1 MGLNIN
7 EIAAAIQ
14 ELGIEN
20 EPLTRIETMQLLC
33 NMAETLRAIKVSP
46 AFLELTEH
54 EEFFTDNDLFIGD
67 AIQALDE
74 ILDGAKRADSIIIKS
89 QNHDAGRDF
98 YTWGGQACP
107 DGVSPDFIN
116 GYNSARLEASN

>member
-1 MGLNIN
+1 MALSID

-14 ELGIEN
+14 ELGVKD

-74 ILDGAKRADSIIIKS
+74 ILDGAKRADFIIGK
-89 QNHDAGRDF
+89 DF
-98 YTWGGQACP
+98 YDWGGQACP
-107 DGVSPDFIN
+107 DGVSPDFIS

>member
-1 MGLNIN
+1 MGLSI
-7 EIAAAIQ
+7 EQIAAAIK
-14 ELGIEN
+14 ELGIKD
-20 EPLTRIETMQLLC
+20 EPLTRIETMELLC
-33 NMAETLRAIKVSP
+33 NMAQTLRAIRVSP

-67 AIQALDE
+67 AIQALNE
-74 ILDGAKRADSIIIKS
+74 ILDGAKRVDSIIIKS

-107 DGVSPDFIN
+107 EGVSPDFIS
-116 GYNSARLEASN
+116 GYNSARLEALN